1 MRDLIKGI
9 VIISIAA
16 FAVACSKDTKEEA
29 EPGPQKSNIQ
39 EFITVNRDAGS
50 DTYSMSFAKQGNWKI
65 YKGTTPES
73 IDNSMV
79 VAETSDS
86 SVEISGLDSGK
97 RYYFEVVYND
107 KEKTIISETGIALEG
122 QKNFRDF
129 GGIISQNGKSV
140 KWGRIF
146 RSGELNNLTD
156 ADVQYIGSINIDKLV
171 DFRYN
176 SEIEEAP
183 DNIPEGIETINI
195 PIEQTVF
202 NHNMIASWLIM
213 NDSLVFDTLLV
224 AVNKQLVRD
233 FQDEYSDFFDLLET
247 GESNLFHCTAGKD
260 RTGLATVLFL
270 SALDVDKETI
280 IEDYMSSNSY
290 NTEMIE
296 QTIEYVN
303 SQGLNGELL
312 RPILEVR
319 LKYIEAAYDV
329 IDNEY
334 GGMANYLNLLGV
346 DTEKLKSLY
355 LE

>member
-1 MRDLIKGI
+1 MRNLIKGI
-9 VIISIAA
+9 VLVNIVALS
-16 FAVACSKDTKEEA
+16 FACNKDTVEE
-29 EPGPQKSNIQ
+29 ENLGPQKSNIQ
-39 EFITVNRDAGS
+39 QFITVNRDAGS
-50 DTYSMSFAKQGNWKI
+50 DAYSMSFTKQGHWKI
-65 YKGTTPES
+65 YKGTSPET
-73 IDNSMV
+73 IDNSTV
-79 VAETSDS
+79 VAETSES
-86 SVEISGLDSGK
+86 SIEITGLDSQK

-107 KEKTIISETGIALEG
+107 KEKTIVSETGLALEG
-122 QKNFRDF
+122 QKNFRDL

-140 KWGRIF
+140 KWGKVF

-156 ADVQYIGSINIDKLV
+156 ADVQYIGSVNISKLV
-171 DFRYN
+171 DFRDN

-195 PIEQTVF
+195 PIKQTVF

-224 AVNKQLVRD
+224 AVNKQFVRD
-233 FQDEYSDFFDLLET
+233 FQNEYSGFFDLLET

-280 IEDYMSSNSY
+280 IEDYLASNEY

-319 LKYIEAAYDV
+319 LKYIEAAYEV

-334 GGMANYLNLLGV
+334 GGMANYLDLLGV
-346 DTEKLKSLY
+346 DREKLKSLF